1 MAPTSLSLFFVFGSF
16 FLAGILHPQEIGCL
30 PYLLIYYITIPAM
43 YLLLVIFSLFN
54 LNNVSWGTRYAV
66 NTYYHITFTIP
77 CIWVLLFGGNF
88 TSARDWL
95 FAILAYLLHHNSS
108 HVPTPGHFLPLQFEQ
123 CLMGNKVCSKYMFST
138 LSFPH
143 TLRHEY

>member
-1 MAPTSLSLFFVFGSF
+1 MVEDGPLAPTSLSLFFVFGSF

-66 NTYYHITFTIP
+66 NTCFRRFPSHTHCGTNIKAL
-77 CIWVLLFGGNF
+77 CQDKSLNLFFNL
-88 TSARDWL
+88 S
-95 FAILAYLLHHNSS
+95 
-108 HVPTPGHFLPLQFEQ
+108 
-123 CLMGNKVCSKYMFST
+123 NKVKLNFWLLNKHKMEFLY
-138 LSFPH
+138 
-143 TLRHEY
+143 RK